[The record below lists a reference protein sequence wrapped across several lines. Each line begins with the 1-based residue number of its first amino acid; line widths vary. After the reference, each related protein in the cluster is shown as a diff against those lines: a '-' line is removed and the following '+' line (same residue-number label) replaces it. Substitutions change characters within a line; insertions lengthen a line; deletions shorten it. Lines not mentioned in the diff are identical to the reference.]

1 MKDFFKDQF
10 FKALEKNTIFSRAD
24 VQGNLIFVSDK
35 LCQISGYGKKELIGK
50 KHSIFKHPDVEECY
64 IEELL
69 KKLSYKKSYQ
79 VIFKNICRRKNKMSQ
94 KKNKMSYFCDKLSFF
109 QP

>member
-35 LCQISGYGKKELIGK
+35 LCQISGYSKKELIGK
-50 KHSIFKHPDVEECY
+50 NIQYLNIQMLRNV
-64 IEELL
+64 IL
-69 KKLSYKKSYQ
+69 KN
-79 VIFKNICRRKNKMSQ
+79 F
-94 KKNKMSYFCDKLSFF
+94 
-109 QP
+109 

>member
-35 LCQISGYGKKELIGK
+35 LCQISGYSKKELIGK

-69 KKLSYKKSYQ
+69 KKLSYKKPL
-79 VIFKNICRRKNKMSQ
+79 KNLI
-94 KKNKMSYFCDKLSFF
+94 KLFLKILIN
-109 QP
+109 

>member
-35 LCQISGYGKKELIGK
+35 LCQISGYSKKELIGK
-50 KHSIFKHPDVEECY
+50 KTF
-64 IEELL
+64 
-69 KKLSYKKSYQ
+69 
-79 VIFKNICRRKNKMSQ
+79 NI
-94 KKNKMSYFCDKLSFF
+94 
-109 QP
+109 

>member
-35 LCQISGYGKKELIGK
+35 LCQISGYSKKELIGK
-50 KHSIFKHPDVEECY
+50 NIQYLNIQMLRNV
-64 IEELL
+64 IL
-69 KKLSYKKSYQ
+69 KNS
-79 VIFKNICRRKNKMSQ
+79 
-94 KKNKMSYFCDKLSFF
+94 
-109 QP
+109 

>member
-35 LCQISGYGKKELIGK
+35 LCQISGYSKKEL
-50 KHSIFKHPDVEECY
+50 
-64 IEELL
+64 
-69 KKLSYKKSYQ
+69 
-79 VIFKNICRRKNKMSQ
+79 ICRRKNKISIW
-94 KKNKMSYFCDKLSFF
+94 KNKTSIKVEILFF
-109 QP
+109 YKP

>member
-35 LCQISGYGKKELIGK
+35 LCQISGYSKKT
-50 KHSIFKHPDVEECY
+50 F
-64 IEELL
+64 
-69 KKLSYKKSYQ
+69 
-79 VIFKNICRRKNKMSQ
+79 NI
-94 KKNKMSYFCDKLSFF
+94 
-109 QP
+109 

>member
-35 LCQISGYGKKELIGK
+35 LCQISGYSKKELIGK

-69 KKLSYKKSYQ
+69 KNFHIKNLIKLFLK
-79 VIFKNICRRKNKMSQ
+79 ILIN
-94 KKNKMSYFCDKLSFF
+94 
-109 QP
+109 

>member
-35 LCQISGYGKKELIGK
+35 LCQISGYSKKELIGK
-50 KHSIFKHPDVEECY
+50 KHSIFKHPDVEEC
-64 IEELL
+64 
-69 KKLSYKKSYQ
+69 
-79 VIFKNICRRKNKMSQ
+79 CRRKNKISIW
-94 KKNKMSYFCDKLSFF
+94 KNKTSIKVEILFF
-109 QP
+109 YKP

>member
-35 LCQISGYGKKELIGK
+35 LCQINGYSKKELIGK
-50 KHSIFKHPDVEECY
+50 NIQYLNIQMLRNV
-64 IEELL
+64 IL
-69 KKLSYKKSYQ
+69 KN
-79 VIFKNICRRKNKMSQ
+79 F
-94 KKNKMSYFCDKLSFF
+94 
-109 QP
+109 

>member
-35 LCQISGYGKKELIGK
+35 LCQISGYSKKELIGK
-50 KHSIFKHPDVEECY
+50 
-64 IEELL
+64 
-69 KKLSYKKSYQ
+69 
-79 VIFKNICRRKNKMSQ
+79 NIQYLNIQMLRNVMLR
-94 KKNKMSYFCDKLSFF
+94 SF
-109 QP
+109 